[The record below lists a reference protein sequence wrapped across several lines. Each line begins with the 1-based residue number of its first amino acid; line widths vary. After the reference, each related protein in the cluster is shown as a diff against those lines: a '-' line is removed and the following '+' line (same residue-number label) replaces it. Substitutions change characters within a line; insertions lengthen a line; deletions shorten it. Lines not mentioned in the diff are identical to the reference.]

1 MSQNAV
7 AQVIEYYIPEKFI
20 RSQAKWLPG
29 EARGKV
35 IGFQR
40 NAAGKTNATPAVALT
55 NNWMAFSPR

>member
-1 MSQNAV
+1 MSENTV

-20 RSQAKWLPG
+20 RSQAKWVAG
-29 EARGKV
+29 DARGKI

-40 NAAGKTNATPAVALT
+40 TAVAKTDAMPAAALT